1 MNTVRK
7 TYPSDVADDEWDF
20 LLPYLALMR
29 QDAPQRA
36 YSLRALFNA
45 VRYVVK
51 TGVQWRYLPNDFPP
65 WTAVYPQA
73 RRWMQAGVFEAV
85 AEDLRIIVRVLE
97 GRSEDP
103 RLYLAGWA
111 ASSWTAARCRAH
123 PRSGGRA
130 GYDGYKKKNGSK
142 VHIAVDTLG
151 NLLALKATAAS
162 EQERAQVADL
172 ARQVQEQTNGAV
184 EIAWVDQGYTGKKP
198 AAAAAA
204 HEIELV
210 VVKREGSEERF
221 RAAAAPLGGR
231 TNLRLAGPVSPPGT
245 RL

>member
-1 MNTVRK
+1 M
-7 TYPSDVADDEWDF
+7 
-20 LLPYLALMR
+20 
-29 QDAPQRA
+29 
-36 YSLRALFNA
+36 
-45 VRYVVK
+45 VK

-85 AEDLRIIVRVLE
+85 AKDLRVIVRVLE

-103 RLYLAGWA
+103 RLYLAGWS
-111 ASSWTAARCRAH
+111 ASSWMAARCRAH
-123 PRSGGRA
+123 PRAAAGRA
-130 GYDGYKKKNGSK
+130 MT
-142 VHIAVDTLG
+142 DTRKRTARRCI
-151 NLLALKATAAS
+151 LLSIRWEICWRSRPRPAS

-172 ARQVQEQTNGAV
+172 ARQVQEQTDGAV

-210 VVKREGSEERF
+210 VVKREEAKKGFVLLPRRWVVERTFAWLGRF
-221 RAAAAPLGGR
+221 R
-231 TNLRLAGPVSPPGT
+231 RLGT